1 MNSFLAGGQMVG
13 GMEQAQT
20 TALGNQLARKTLKEN
35 DELKKWNSDL
45 EVLKGAGIV
54 KEEDNGNIVLT
65 VDAIDKL
72 GGLTEGN
79 RTGISNSLLM
89 NEMMGQYH
97 GEQDGKLI
105 KKKNRQVFAPTLA
118 KSGAVPRSVMEAAA
132 AGDANAI
139 ELKKQY
145 EAGTLQGYVT
155 PAINQEGRFSLLN
168 FFGTDKADD
177 TPTVYTKS
185 QIEAGLQARV
195 DKFNMDA
202 DRLLPDR
209 AREIG
214 RI

>member
-54 KEEDNGNIVLT
+54 REEDNGNIVLT

-72 GGLTEGN
+72 EGLTEGN
-79 RTGISNSLLM
+79 RTGVSNSFLM

-132 AGDANAI
+132 AGDAA
-139 ELKKQY
+139 
-145 EAGTLQGYVT
+145 
-155 PAINQEGRFSLLN
+155 
-168 FFGTDKADD
+168 
-177 TPTVYTKS
+177 
-185 QIEAGLQARV
+185 
-195 DKFNMDA
+195 
-202 DRLLPDR
+202 
-209 AREIG
+209 
-214 RI
+214 

>member
-45 EVLKGAGIV
+45 EVLIDEGII

-105 KKKNRQVFAPTLA
+105 KKKNRQVFA
-118 KSGAVPRSVMEAAA
+118 R
-132 AGDANAI
+132 
-139 ELKKQY
+139 
-145 EAGTLQGYVT
+145 
-155 PAINQEGRFSLLN
+155 R
-168 FFGTDKADD
+168 
-177 TPTVYTKS
+177 
-185 QIEAGLQARV
+185 
-195 DKFNMDA
+195 
-202 DRLLPDR
+202 
-209 AREIG
+209 
-214 RI
+214 